1 VTPRDQWVA
10 LPEVALELLCFF
22 AVLQS
27 TQAAPRHH
35 VIALFFVLS
44 ACEYRH
50 PLRTICSETTVARD
64 HRTVNSFELV
74 VVPPPFVMVIGPV
87 VAVAGTVTVMTPEP
101 PTVKAAE
108 VEASANLTAVV
119 PTKLPPSMVILAPGF
134 ALAGEK
140 MTISGAGEASP
151 AFNTDIAP

>member
-1 VTPRDQWVA
+1 M
-10 LPEVALELLCFF
+10 
-22 AVLQS
+22 
-27 TQAAPRHH
+27 
-35 VIALFFVLS
+35 
-44 ACEYRH
+44 
-50 PLRTICSETTVARD
+50 
-64 HRTVNSFELV
+64 NSFELV

-151 AFNTDIAP
+151 AFHTDIAP